1 MTLARLMNLPYRLS
15 AEQKAW
21 LKGMKKDKC
30 PEIAEAAQM
39 VYAEHFP
46 YAERNERKKQLHIS
60 EMTFVV
66 QDELWDEYG
75 DSFDAQIMFILDRK
89 TRLISCTQA
98 GASNTIELTAK
109 EMRKLL
115 NRIVNAY
122 EVFCWEEDFSQEMPD
137 VLGEEE
143 DLADIEVSED
153 EEQPSWSVS
162 VSYSN
167 GEKQQM
173 KGFDIPIRVNEL
185 ALDLL
190 QYFEN
195 DEDAAKAAQV
205 LHEKG
210 IHTVLITLGSRGV
223 WASVNG
229 EGQRVPGFRVHAVDT
244 IAAGDTFNGAL
255 ITALLEE
262 KPLPEAIR
270 FAHAAAAIAVT
281 RKGAQPSVP
290 WREEI
295 DAFLD
300 RQR

>member
-1 MTLARLMNLPYRLS
+1 MRIIVLS
-15 AEQKAW
+15 PAILSEKW
-21 LKGMKKDKC
+21 YENRNKRKDLILTNGK
-30 PEIAEAAQM
+30 EA
-39 VYAEHFP
+39 FP

-153 EEQPSWSVS
+153 EEQPS
-162 VSYSN
+162 
-167 GEKQQM
+167 
-173 KGFDIPIRVNEL
+173 
-185 ALDLL
+185 
-190 QYFEN
+190 
-195 DEDAAKAAQV
+195 
-205 LHEKG
+205 
-210 IHTVLITLGSRGV
+210 
-223 WASVNG
+223 
-229 EGQRVPGFRVHAVDT
+229 
-244 IAAGDTFNGAL
+244 
-255 ITALLEE
+255 
-262 KPLPEAIR
+262 
-270 FAHAAAAIAVT
+270 
-281 RKGAQPSVP
+281 
-290 WREEI
+290 
-295 DAFLD
+295 
-300 RQR
+300 

>member
-1 MTLARLMNLPYRLS
+1 
-15 AEQKAW
+15 
-21 LKGMKKDKC
+21 
-30 PEIAEAAQM
+30 
-39 VYAEHFP
+39 
-46 YAERNERKKQLHIS
+46 
-60 EMTFVV
+60 MTFVV

-122 EVFCWEEDFSQEMPD
+122 EAFCWEEDFSQEMPD
-137 VLGEEE
+137 ILGEEE
-143 DLADIEVSED
+143 DFADIEVSED

-195 DEDAAKAAQV
+195 DEDADDD
-205 LHEKG
+205 EPY
-210 IHTVLITLGSRGV
+210 I
-223 WASVNG
+223 
-229 EGQRVPGFRVHAVDT
+229 
-244 IAAGDTFNGAL
+244 
-255 ITALLEE
+255 
-262 KPLPEAIR
+262 
-270 FAHAAAAIAVT
+270 
-281 RKGAQPSVP
+281 
-290 WREEI
+290 
-295 DAFLD
+295 
-300 RQR
+300 

>member
-1 MTLARLMNLPYRLS
+1 
-15 AEQKAW
+15 
-21 LKGMKKDKC
+21 
-30 PEIAEAAQM
+30 M

-153 EEQPSWSVS
+153 EEQPS
-162 VSYSN
+162 
-167 GEKQQM
+167 
-173 KGFDIPIRVNEL
+173 
-185 ALDLL
+185 
-190 QYFEN
+190 
-195 DEDAAKAAQV
+195 
-205 LHEKG
+205 
-210 IHTVLITLGSRGV
+210 
-223 WASVNG
+223 
-229 EGQRVPGFRVHAVDT
+229 
-244 IAAGDTFNGAL
+244 
-255 ITALLEE
+255 
-262 KPLPEAIR
+262 
-270 FAHAAAAIAVT
+270 
-281 RKGAQPSVP
+281 
-290 WREEI
+290 
-295 DAFLD
+295 
-300 RQR
+300 

>member
-1 MTLARLMNLPYRLS
+1 MTKKHGHYCKVCGEYKSNESFSGKGHSAHICKKCAVLSPAERSKEMTLTRLMNLPYRLS

-30 PEIAEAAQM
+30 AEIAEAAQM

-46 YAERNERKKQLHIS
+46 YAERNEQKKQLHIS

-89 TRLISCTQA
+89 TRLISCTQT
-98 GASNTIELTAK
+98 GASNTIELTSK

-143 DLADIEVSED
+143 ELADIEVSED

-162 VSYSN
+162 VSYLN

-173 KGFDIPIRVNEL
+173 KGFDIPIHVNEL

-195 DEDAAKAAQV
+195 DEDADDD
-205 LHEKG
+205 EPY
-210 IHTVLITLGSRGV
+210 I
-223 WASVNG
+223 
-229 EGQRVPGFRVHAVDT
+229 
-244 IAAGDTFNGAL
+244 
-255 ITALLEE
+255 
-262 KPLPEAIR
+262 
-270 FAHAAAAIAVT
+270 
-281 RKGAQPSVP
+281 
-290 WREEI
+290 
-295 DAFLD
+295 
-300 RQR
+300 

>member
-1 MTLARLMNLPYRLS
+1 MAKKHGHYCKVCEEYKSNESFSGKGHSAHICKKCAVLSPAERSREMTLARLMNLPYRLS

-21 LKGMKKDKC
+21 LKGLQKDKC

-46 YAERNERKKQLHIS
+46 YAERNERKQQLHIS

-122 EVFCWEEDFSQEMPD
+122 EIFCWEEDFSQE
-137 VLGEEE
+137 
-143 DLADIEVSED
+143 I
-153 EEQPSWSVS
+153 
-162 VSYSN
+162 
-167 GEKQQM
+167 
-173 KGFDIPIRVNEL
+173 NEL

-195 DEDAAKAAQV
+195 DEDADDD
-205 LHEKG
+205 EPY
-210 IHTVLITLGSRGV
+210 I
-223 WASVNG
+223 
-229 EGQRVPGFRVHAVDT
+229 
-244 IAAGDTFNGAL
+244 
-255 ITALLEE
+255 
-262 KPLPEAIR
+262 
-270 FAHAAAAIAVT
+270 
-281 RKGAQPSVP
+281 
-290 WREEI
+290 
-295 DAFLD
+295 
-300 RQR
+300 